1 MSESQICQKC
11 GTSRP
16 IEQFQLMKG
25 RAEYFVIRLIEFD
38 QWSKYGIRQ
47 YL

>member
-16 IEQFQLMKG
+16 IEQFQLMKPKDSKPCH
-25 RAEYFVIRLIEFD
+25 IRRTFI
-38 QWSKYGIRQ
+38 
-47 YL
+47 

>member
-25 RAEYFVIRLIEFD
+25 IKWFNDSQLI
-38 QWSKYGIRQ
+38 KKKG
-47 YL
+47 